1 MTLTR
6 KPIARFDRCIQ
17 DSGEPVLKMTT
28 LSEKTFVNDALTKCA
43 TCTFLKCG
51 DRVVLSQNFA
61 PNEQSFE
68 ITETGVD
75 VSFKVVC
82 EKLEE
87 DSVDPAEHRTVEEI
101 YIDLQACFRPN
112 PPGRIHWDH
121 YIENERLTA
130 YRVKW
135 PEGVDAG
142 DSDEITK
149 KCWYV
154 IKYIWDAD
162 LPYSE
167 ILYYKF
173 KMGEWAFVNKVYV

>member
-6 KPIARFDRCIQ
+6 KPIARFDSCIQ
-17 DSGEPVLKMTT
+17 ESGGPVLKMTT
-28 LSEKTFVNDALTKCA
+28 LSEKTFVNDALTKSG
-43 TCTFLKCG
+43 TCTSLNCG

-75 VSFKVVC
+75 VSFKVVR
-82 EKLEE
+82 ENVEE
-87 DSVDPAEHRTVEEI
+87 ASVDPAEHRTVEEI
-101 YIDLQACFRPN
+101 IIDLQACFRPN

-121 YIENERLTA
+121 YIENEWLTA

-135 PEGVDAG
+135 PKGVDAR
-142 DSDEITK
+142 DSDEIIQ
-149 KCWYV
+149 KCWCV
-154 IKYIWDAD
+154 FKYIWDGN

-167 ILYYKF
+167 IRYYEF
-173 KMGEWAFVNKVYV
+173 KMGEWAFVNKVYA